1 MSGKLQLATKGVQDQ
16 WLTGDPMMSYF
27 LMNYK
32 RHSKFAI
39 DYVESQFNGDIDFG
53 EIVTCRIPGDK
64 GDLIRNMNLKVKLQD
79 PSPAG
84 NEWVP
89 SVISHMIEYAELS
102 IGGQVIE
109 KITGEYIYIHQQLH
123 NTDDDIDQTLY
134 FLNGHGRTLAY
145 SGSYTYFID
154 LPLKSKKCR

>member
-1 MSGKLQLATKGVQDQ
+1 MSGKLRLATKGVQDQ

-39 DYVESQFNGDIDFG
+39 DYAESQFDGDIEFG
-53 EIVTCRIPGDK
+53 KTITCRIPNDN
-64 GDLIRNMNLKVKLQD
+64 GDLLRNTNLKVRLKD

-89 SVISHMIEYAELS
+89 SVISHMIEYAELL
-102 IGGQVIE
+102 VC
-109 KITGEYIYIHQQLH
+109 L
-123 NTDDDIDQTLY
+123 D
-134 FLNGHGRTLAY
+134 
-145 SGSYTYFID
+145 
-154 LPLKSKKCR
+154 